1 MAMNN
6 DTPDY
11 LFSMDGIQDAPLL
24 SRIKSASCQ
33 TGLIAEMLLATEA
46 ASRGFCVFFPIGH
59 SQKADL
65 VIWRPPSS
73 PITIQVKKAT
83 FQDSGSYKF
92 MIGSGKPSCA
102 GNSKDYGLR
111 YTRYEKGDFD
121 VLCAYILERNSFVF
135 YYLDEIVGQ
144 SSMRWNPDGRQREN
158 NWDIFP

>member
-1 MAMNN
+1 MSN

-11 LFSMDGIQDAPLL
+11 LFSMDGIQDEPFL
-24 SRIKSASCQ
+24 SQIKSASCQ
-33 TGLIAEMLLATEA
+33 TGLMAEMLLATEA
-46 ASRGFCVFFPIGH
+46 ASKGFCVFFPIGH

-65 VIWRPPSS
+65 VIWRPPFS

-83 FQDSGSYKF
+83 HQDSGSYKF

-102 GNSKDYGLR
+102 RNSKDYGLR
-111 YTRYEKGDFD
+111 YTPYVKGDFD

-135 YYLDEIVGQ
+135 YYLDEIVGK

>member
-1 MAMNN
+1 MTG

-11 LFSMDGIQDAPLL
+11 LFSMDGIQDAPTL

-33 TGLIAEMLLATEA
+33 TGLMAEMRLATEA

-65 VIWRPPSS
+65 VIWKPPFSA
-73 PITIQVKKAT
+73 ITIQVKKAT

-92 MIGSGKPSCA
+92 MIGAGKASRARNPK
-102 GNSKDYGLR
+102 GYGLN
-111 YTRYEKGDFD
+111 YTPYEKGDFD